1 MVCCCDNNRSF
12 RHTKYLLDFY
22 KVIAYIKEIGRK
34 EFIMKRFNNSNEET
48 PWGWYIFRAL
58 LFLNVV
64 GGLMILP
71 YIF

>member
-1 MVCCCDNNRSF
+1 
-12 RHTKYLLDFY
+12 
-22 KVIAYIKEIGRK
+22 
-34 EFIMKRFNNSNEET
+34 MKRFNNSNEET
-48 PWGWYIFRAL
+48 PWGWYIFLAL